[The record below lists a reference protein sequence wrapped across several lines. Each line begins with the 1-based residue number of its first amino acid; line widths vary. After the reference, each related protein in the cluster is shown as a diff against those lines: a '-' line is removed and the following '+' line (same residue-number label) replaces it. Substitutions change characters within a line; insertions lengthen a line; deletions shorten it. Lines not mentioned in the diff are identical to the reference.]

1 MGLDNGF
8 VICNLNKKDVPSFAS
23 FSPLYDNDES
33 DKVVVI
39 YWRKC
44 WGLRGAVLDVL
55 HASDDDYHIPVEA
68 EDIPAII
75 RVIKPFFNE
84 QYWGDE
90 GGSIW
95 TYDEIFDNLVNSVL
109 TLEWMKWY
117 LEEHPDVTCY
127 FYDSY

>member
-8 VICNLNKKDVPSFAS
+8 VMCNLNKKDVPDFAV
-23 FSPLYDNDES
+23 FWMRDYDEPNEAE
-33 DKVVVI
+33 VI

-44 WGLRGAVLDVL
+44 WGLRGVVLDVL
-55 HASDDDYHIPVEA
+55 HASDNDYHIPVEA

-75 RVIKPFFNE
+75 RGIKPFFNE
-84 QYWGDE
+84 QHWENEGD
-90 GGSIW
+90 SIW
-95 TYDEIFDNLVNSVL
+95 TYDEMFDNLVNSVL

>member
-8 VICNLNKKDVPSFAS
+8 VMCNLNKKDVPDFAA
-23 FSPLYDNDES
+23 FWMRDYDEP
-33 DKVVVI
+33 DKAEVI

-44 WGLRGAVLDVL
+44 WGLRGVVLDVL
-55 HASDDDYHIPVEA
+55 HASDNDYHIPVEA
-68 EDIPAII
+68 EDIPAIV
-75 RVIKPFFNE
+75 RAIKPFFNE
-84 QYWGDE
+84 QHWEDVGD
-90 GGSIW
+90 SIW
-95 TYDEIFDNLVNSVL
+95 TYDEMFDNLVNSVL

>member
-8 VICNLNKKDVPSFAS
+8 VMCNLNKKDVPDFATFWLLHDYS
-23 FSPLYDNDES
+23 EP
-33 DKVVVI
+33 DKAEVI

-44 WGLRGAVLDVL
+44 WGLRNVVLDVL
-55 HASDDDYHIPVEA
+55 HASDNDYRIPVEA

-75 RVIKPFFNE
+75 RAIKPFFNE
-84 QYWGDE
+84 QYWEDE
-90 GGSIW
+90 GRSIW
-95 TYDEIFDNLVNSVL
+95 TYDEMFDNLVNSVL

-117 LEEHPDVTCY
+117 LEEHPDVSCY

>member
-8 VICNLNKKDVPSFAS
+8 VMCNLNKKDVPNFAT
-23 FSPLYDNDES
+23 FWLRDYDEP
-33 DKVVVI
+33 DKAEVI

-44 WGLRGAVLDVL
+44 WGLRDVVLDVL
-55 HASDDDYHIPVEA
+55 HASNNDYRIPVEA

-84 QYWGDE
+84 RYWEDVGD
-90 GGSIW
+90 SIW
-95 TYDEIFDNLVNSVL
+95 TYDEMFDNLVNSVL